1 MRTFIIALLL
11 PVAPVLAQGGPPP
24 PPPLQ
29 PLQNPV
35 APALNPT
42 TPAKVD
48 LGRALFWDEQL
59 SSTRMTAC
67 GSCHFSSAGGSD
79 PRSVIG
85 DHTSTNPGAD
95 GVYGTPDDVTASP
108 GVVLSAWDGT
118 YVFETTFGLDAQV
131 TRRKAPSTVGAAYSP
146 RQFWDGRAGTALV
159 DPLTGQTV
167 IANGAALEAQVL
179 GPPTSTAEMGHVGRD
194 WSDVAARIALSE
206 PLALSPGVPAD
217 LDAWIADRSY
227 PALFGEVFGTA
238 EVTPVRI
245 AMAIAAYER
254 TLVPTQTPLDTFL
267 ATGQGLTPLEN
278 QGFQLFGQ
286 LNCAACHAG
295 NRLTNDTF
303 RYIGLRPQGEDLGRF
318 EVTGVPADRGR
329 FKVPTLRNV
338 ADRAPYMHTGQ
349 FATLADVVD
358 FYDRG
363 GDFNG
368 PNKDPLIQP
377 LNLTQ
382 QQKNALIAFLG
393 RPLTDPRATNET
405 GPFERPLL
413 AREDQRMP
421 TLFGTASAGTGGVA
435 PHMVAL
441 EPPAIAN
448 PNLTIGIAGGVGG
461 APALLAADLA
471 TSPFGIDVAG
481 ATAYLALGPGLV
493 VVPAGNLVGTG
504 AGAGYL
510 SRTFDL
516 RGLNVPG
523 LRLYAQWFVIDAGA
537 PGGLLAATEAALFSL
552 Y

>member
-1 MRTFIIALLL
+1 MRTLIIALLL
-11 PVAPVLAQGGPPP
+11 PVAPALAQGGPP

-35 APALNPT
+35 APIQNPT

-85 DHTSTNPGAD
+85 DHASTNPGAD
-95 GVYGTPDDVTASP
+95 GVFGTFDDVTGSP

-118 YVFETTFGLDAQV
+118 YVLETTYGLDPQV
-131 TRRKAPSTVGAAYSP
+131 TRRKAPTTVGAAYSP
-146 RQFWDGRAGTALV
+146 QQFWDGRAGSALI

-179 GPPTSTAEMGHVGRD
+179 GPPLSTAEMGHSGRD
-194 WSDVAARIALSE
+194 WSDVAARIAMSD
-206 PLALSPGVPAD
+206 PLALSTGVPAD

-227 PALFGEVFGTA
+227 VELFGEVFGTV

-254 TLVPTQTPLDTFL
+254 TLVPTQTPLDTFVV
-267 ATGQGLTPLEN
+267 TGQGLTPLET

-286 LNCAACHAG
+286 LNCVTCHAG
-295 NRLTNDTF
+295 NRFTNDSF
-303 RYIGLRPQGEDLGRF
+303 RYIGLRPQSEDLGRF
-318 EVTGVPADRGR
+318 EVTGQQGDRGR

-338 ADRAPYMHTGQ
+338 EDRAPYMHTGQ
-349 FATLADVVD
+349 FATLAEVVD

-377 LNLTQ
+377 LNLNQ

-413 AREDQRMP
+413 AREDRRLP
-421 TLFGTASAGTGGVA
+421 TLFGTASIGTAGAA

-448 PNLTIGIAGGVGG
+448 PNLTIGISGGLGG
-461 APALLAADLA
+461 APALLAADVA
-471 TSPFGIDVAG
+471 SAPFGLDVAG
-481 ATAYLALGPGLV
+481 ATSYLALGPGLV
-493 VVPAGNLVGTG
+493 VIPAGNLVGVG
-504 AGAGYL
+504 AGTGYL

-516 RGLNVPG
+516 RGFTAPG
-523 LRLYAQWFVIDAGA
+523 SRLYAQWFVVDIGA
-537 PGGLLAATEAALFSL
+537 PGGLLAATEAAVFDL